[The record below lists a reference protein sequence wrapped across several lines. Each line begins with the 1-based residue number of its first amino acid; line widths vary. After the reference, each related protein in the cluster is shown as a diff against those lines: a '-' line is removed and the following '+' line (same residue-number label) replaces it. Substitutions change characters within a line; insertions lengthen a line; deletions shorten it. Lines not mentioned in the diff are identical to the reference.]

1 MRPKSGTP
9 RTRSTGAWTV
19 GILTSQPGATLEKVG
34 CKLLIEDYHDER
46 FLQVKCVKENICLY
60 NVLLYVLRMR
70 TE

>member
-1 MRPKSGTP
+1 M
-9 RTRSTGAWTV
+9 
-19 GILTSQPGATLEKVG
+19 EKVG

-60 NVLLYVLRMR
+60 NVQLYVLRMR